1 MEDQRQNMPTEETID
16 KYDDEYGE
24 DENYQS
30 NTIQAPI
37 EVPQPKVNLLQE
49 KDEIQINPEEDENTD
64 EENII
69 NDPKVKEL
77 NELDINN
84 KKAIIDILMDE
95 DLIEKKP
102 IKNSEYVDLIEKKP
116 IKNSEYVKDINKI
129 KFSYVKSNINFHT
142 MNTTYEQE
150 KKNTLGRTGLFQIET
165 QVGDPEFI
173 KDMNIAADKLK
184 DQIKEE
190 NKVVAHLLFD
200 DLKNKKNNKKKI
212 LTRKHIG
219 EKVKKALNKKK
230 EDIQKIEN
238 KIFNK
243 QKSLETFTPEI
254 NHRKK
259 DGSRRDLNT
268 FLKSQE
274 DFRKKVEKKK
284 QEMFLKNESE
294 IKEIVKGK
302 PQLDKNSEELIK
314 KIYGT
319 ENTEP
324 AYLRLYNKMVK
335 NEEKLKQCEEK
346 KILREKEEEQ
356 KRKEK
361 ENEIKKNNP
370 YKHIKSKFNSQKNF
384 DVKKNLNNKL
394 KRVKSAENI
403 KSSNNLNYDSNI
415 NKKVNFDYKVIQLN
429 KVLYNKFLSN
439 FDNAI
444 KLISE
449 ETKKNNLEELDEY
462 QYFKLLLY
470 LGMISNPME
479 KTGKNEKNL
488 ENLYNLL
495 HIREKQL
502 VKSSYNLLK
511 ISGEKIKKEDVK
523 NFLIC
528 VLGLQNY
535 NLYQMFRSAHE
546 QEIKNLFPPYEYK
559 KEEIP
564 ELILNKQ
571 NEELISK
578 VNKKNKKN
586 NKYILLSK
594 DNKIIFTLDKA
605 YLINRDFNKFA
616 VNFRSQKN
624 KIKEEKLLNLV
635 KKECTFK
642 PEIGMKSNELYQKHK
657 DKVNAMQNETFF
669 YELNPKMKKTNLNY
683 FDRILLLDRKR
694 LIQNQKIR
702 EEMEQKKILEC
713 TFQPKISNYLTNNIN
728 NKNNKH
734 KKLKNKNSYG
744 SSKISNKI
752 NKNKL
757 NGLKKN
763 VFDELYED
771 GKQKL
776 KSRKDKTKE
785 EIELEEQK
793 LEFTF
798 KPNIKNLDPK
808 KIPKTNFI
816 NDIYNETEYQTL
828 YERLKHARLQRLVKN
843 NTQNRY
849 GLNKEL
855 KQFVMDNKKYNYLQ
869 NNQYYETDDPFYYNT
884 LEIMSDLKNSE
895 NVRTEVNEKNNCDRM
910 NKSQEIKYEK
920 NRINERHSIDNNNN
934 YEEMNLNNNVIIE
947 EKNEEKIDEKND
959 EINGSEEKRD
969 NYNNKEEKLIR
980 LNKNVELN
988 YKIEKNK
995 EEKNIGINKNVE
1007 KKDKINNNNNIN
1019 NNRENIIEINKRE
1032 EKIEDKDNK
1041 IGKNVEL
1048 NKKLEKNTEPNKKT
1062 EKINELNK
1070 KIEKNNE
1077 NELNKIIEKNN
1088 QMDKK
1093 KEKNIE
1099 LNKKI
1104 ENNNE
1109 LNKKIKKNIQLDKK
1123 IEKSDEINKKEEIP
1137 LLIIDVN
1144 IGQGIK
1150 KKIYVYEGDTAEN
1163 LAENFASE
1171 YNLEPDIKNRLESLI
1186 HNHMQRLLR
1195 IDEEENLPST
1205 RKYKN
1210 VYRIKSS

>member
-1 MEDQRQNMPTEETID
+1 M
-16 KYDDEYGE
+16 
-24 DENYQS
+24 
-30 NTIQAPI
+30 
-37 EVPQPKVNLLQE
+37 
-49 KDEIQINPEEDENTD
+49 
-64 EENII
+64 
-69 NDPKVKEL
+69 
-77 NELDINN
+77 
-84 KKAIIDILMDE
+84 
-95 DLIEKKP
+95 
-102 IKNSEYVDLIEKKP
+102 
-116 IKNSEYVKDINKI
+116 
-129 KFSYVKSNINFHT
+129 
-142 MNTTYEQE
+142 
-150 KKNTLGRTGLFQIET
+150 
-165 QVGDPEFI
+165 
-173 KDMNIAADKLK
+173 
-184 DQIKEE
+184 
-190 NKVVAHLLFD
+190 
-200 DLKNKKNNKKKI
+200 
-212 LTRKHIG
+212 
-219 EKVKKALNKKK
+219 
-230 EDIQKIEN
+230 
-238 KIFNK
+238 
-243 QKSLETFTPEI
+243 
-254 NHRKK
+254 
-259 DGSRRDLNT
+259 
-268 FLKSQE
+268 
-274 DFRKKVEKKK
+274 
-284 QEMFLKNESE
+284 
-294 IKEIVKGK
+294 
-302 PQLDKNSEELIK
+302 
-314 KIYGT
+314 
-319 ENTEP
+319 
-324 AYLRLYNKMVK
+324 
-335 NEEKLKQCEEK
+335 
-346 KILREKEEEQ
+346 
-356 KRKEK
+356 
-361 ENEIKKNNP
+361 
-370 YKHIKSKFNSQKNF
+370 
-384 DVKKNLNNKL
+384 
-394 KRVKSAENI
+394 
-403 KSSNNLNYDSNI
+403 
-415 NKKVNFDYKVIQLN
+415 
-429 KVLYNKFLSN
+429 
-439 FDNAI
+439 
-444 KLISE
+444 
-449 ETKKNNLEELDEY
+449 
-462 QYFKLLLY
+462 
-470 LGMISNPME
+470 
-479 KTGKNEKNL
+479 
-488 ENLYNLL
+488 
-495 HIREKQL
+495 
-502 VKSSYNLLK
+502 
-511 ISGEKIKKEDVK
+511 
-523 NFLIC
+523 
-528 VLGLQNY
+528 
-535 NLYQMFRSAHE
+535 
-546 QEIKNLFPPYEYK
+546 
-559 KEEIP
+559 
-564 ELILNKQ
+564 NKQ

-1109 LNKKIKKNIQLDKK
+1109 LNKKIEKNIQLDKK

>member
-1 MEDQRQNMPTEETID
+1 MENPRPRMPTEETIE
-16 KYDDEYGE
+16 YDDEYSE
-24 DENYQS
+24 DENYLPY
-30 NTIQAPI
+30 TIQAPI
-37 EVPQPKVNLLQE
+37 EVPQPKVNLLHE

-64 EENII
+64 EENRI

-102 IKNSEYVDLIEKKP
+102 IKT
-116 IKNSEYVKDINKI
+116 SEYVKDINKI

-142 MNTTYEQE
+142 MNSTYEQE

-200 DLKNKKNNKKKI
+200 DLKNKKNNNKKI

-219 EKVKKALNKKK
+219 EKIKKALNKKK

-274 DFRKKVEKKK
+274 DFKKKVEKKK
-284 QEMFLKNESE
+284 QKMFLKNESE
-294 IKEIVKGK
+294 IKETVKGK
-302 PQLDKNSEELIK
+302 PQLNKNSEELIK

-319 ENTEP
+319 EKTEP

-346 KILREKEEEQ
+346 IILREKEEEQ

-394 KRVKSAENI
+394 KRVRSAENI

-415 NKKVNFDYKVIQLN
+415 NKKVNYDYKVIQLN

-462 QYFKLLLY
+462 QYFKLLLF
-470 LGMISNPME
+470 LGMVPNPLE

-488 ENLYNLL
+488 ENLLNLL

-502 VKSSYNLLK
+502 VKHSYNLLK
-511 ISGEKIKKEDVK
+511 ISGEKIKKEDLK

-528 VLGLQNY
+528 VLGLQNF
-535 NLYQMFRSAHE
+535 NLYQMFRTAHE

-616 VNFRSQKN
+616 VNYRSQKN
-624 KIKEEKLLNLV
+624 KVKEEKLLNLV

-642 PEIGMKSNELYQKHK
+642 PEIGVKSNELYQKHK

-669 YELNPKMKKTNLNY
+669 YELNPKRKKTNLDY
-683 FDRILLLDRKR
+683 FDRNLLLDRKR
-694 LIQNQKIR
+694 LFQNQKIR

-713 TFQPKISNYLTNNIN
+713 TFQPKISNYLTNNNIN
-728 NKNNKH
+728 NKN
-734 KKLKNKNSYG
+734 KKQKKVRNKNSYG

-776 KSRKDKTKE
+776 KSKKDKTKE

-793 LEFTF
+793 PEFTF

-855 KQFVMDNKKYNYLQ
+855 KKFVMDNKKYNYLQ

-884 LEIMSDLKNSE
+884 LEIMSDLKNNE
-895 NVRTEVNEKNNCDRM
+895 NVRTEINEKNNFDRM

-920 NRINERHSIDNNNN
+920 NKIKERHSFDKNNN
-934 YEEMNLNNNVIIE
+934 YGEMNLNNNVIIE
-947 EKNEEKIDEKND
+947 EKNDDKND
-959 EINGSEEKRD
+959 ETNKREEKRD
-969 NYNNKEEKLIR
+969 NYNNKEEKTIR
-980 LNKNVELN
+980 LNKNVEIN
-988 YKIEKNK
+988 DKIEKK
-995 EEKNIGINKNVE
+995 EGKNIGINKDVE
-1007 KKDKINNNNNIN
+1007 KKDKINYNNNKE
-1019 NNRENIIEINKRE
+1019 ENIIEINKSQE
-1032 EKIEDKDNK
+1032 NIDDKDKSTEKNNALNKKIENNK
-1041 IGKNVEL
+1041 QLNKKIEKNVEL
-1048 NKKLEKNTEPNKKT
+1048 NKKLEKN
-1062 EKINELNK
+1062 I
-1070 KIEKNNE
+1070 
-1077 NELNKIIEKNN
+1077 

-1093 KEKNIE
+1093 K
-1099 LNKKI
+1099 
-1104 ENNNE
+1104 
-1109 LNKKIKKNIQLDKK
+1109 
-1123 IEKSDEINKKEEIP
+1123 EKSDEINKKEEIP

-1150 KKIYVYEGDTAEN
+1150 KKIYVYEGDTAKN
-1163 LAENFASE
+1163 LAENFANE

-1186 HNHMQRLLR
+1186 QNHMQRLLR

>member
-95 DLIEKKP
+95 NLIEKKP
-102 IKNSEYVDLIEKKP
+102 IKT
-116 IKNSEYVKDINKI
+116 SEYVKDINKI

-319 ENTEP
+319 EKTEP

-384 DVKKNLNNKL
+384 DVKKNLNYKL

-415 NKKVNFDYKVIQLN
+415 NKKVNYDYKVIQLN

-444 KLISE
+444 KLISD

-470 LGMISNPME
+470 LGMIPNPME

-488 ENLYNLL
+488 ENLLNLL

-616 VNFRSQKN
+616 VNYRSQKN
-624 KIKEEKLLNLV
+624 KVKEEKLLNLV

-642 PEIGMKSNELYQKHK
+642 PEIGVKSNELYQKHK
-657 DKVNAMQNETFF
+657 DKINAMQNETFF

-713 TFQPKISNYLTNNIN
+713 TFQPKISNYLTNNNIN
-728 NKNNKH
+728 NKNNKQ

-776 KSRKDKTKE
+776 KSKKDKTKE

-884 LEIMSDLKNSE
+884 LEIMSDLKNNE
-895 NVRTEVNEKNNCDRM
+895 NMRTEVNEKNNCDRV

-947 EKNEEKIDEKND
+947 EKNEEKIDEKYD
-959 EINGSEEKRD
+959 EIDKREEKRD
-969 NYNNKEEKLIR
+969 NYSNKEEKIIR

-1088 QMDKK
+1088 QMDQT

-1109 LNKKIKKNIQLDKK
+1109 LNKKIEKNIQLDKK

-1163 LAENFASE
+1163 LAENFANE

>member
-1 MEDQRQNMPTEETID
+1 MENQRPINPTEETID
-16 KYDDEYGE
+16 FDDEYSE
-24 DENYQS
+24 DENYLS
-30 NTIQAPI
+30 YTIQAPN
-37 EVPQPKVNLLQE
+37 EVPQPKINLLHE

-69 NDPKVKEL
+69 NDPKVREL

-102 IKNSEYVDLIEKKP
+102 IKTA
-116 IKNSEYVKDINKI
+116 EYVKDINKI

-142 MNTTYEQE
+142 LNTTYEQE
-150 KKNTLGRTGLFQIET
+150 KKNTLGRIGLFQIET

-173 KDMNIAADKLK
+173 KDINVAADKLK
-184 DQIKEE
+184 NQIKEE
-190 NKVVAHLLFD
+190 NKVIGHLLFD
-200 DLKNKKNNKKKI
+200 DLKNKKNIKKKS

-219 EKVKKALNKKK
+219 EKIKKALNKKR
-230 EDIQKIEN
+230 EDIQKIEA
-238 KIFNK
+238 KIFDK
-243 QKSLETFTPEI
+243 QKSQETFAPEI

-259 DGSRRDLNT
+259 DGSRRDLNS
-268 FLKSQE
+268 FLKSQD

-284 QEMFLKNESE
+284 QQMLLKSESE
-294 IKEIVKGK
+294 IKETILDK
-302 PQLDKNSEELIK
+302 PQLNKNSEELIK

-319 ENTEP
+319 EKTEP

-346 KILREKEEEQ
+346 IILREKEEEQ

-370 YKHIKSKFNSQKNF
+370 YKHIKSKFNLSQNNF
-384 DVKKNLNNKL
+384 NVKENLNHKL
-394 KRVKSAENI
+394 KRVRSAENI
-403 KSSNNLNYDSNI
+403 KSNNNINYDSNI
-415 NKKVNFDYKVIQLN
+415 NKKVNYDYKVIQLN
-429 KVLYNKFLSN
+429 KVLFDKFLSN

-444 KLISE
+444 KLVSE
-449 ETKKNNLEELDEY
+449 ENKINNLEELDEY

-470 LGMISNPME
+470 LGIVTNPNE
-479 KTGKNEKNL
+479 KSGKNEKNL
-488 ENLYNLL
+488 EKLLNLL

-511 ISGEKIKKEDVK
+511 ISGEKIKQEDVK

-535 NLYQMFRSAHE
+535 NLYQMFRTAHE
-546 QEIKNLFPPYEYK
+546 QEIKNLFPPYQYK

-564 ELILNKQ
+564 ELILNRQ

-616 VNFRSQKN
+616 VNYRSQKN
-624 KIKEEKLLNLV
+624 KVKEERLLNIA

-642 PEIGMKSNELYQKHK
+642 PEIGVKSNELYQKHK
-657 DKVNAMQNETFF
+657 DKVNALQKEAFK
-669 YELNPKMKKTNLNY
+669 YELNPKLKKKNLDY

-694 LIQNQKIR
+694 IFQNQKIR

-713 TFQPKISNYLTNNIN
+713 TFQPNISNYLTNN
-728 NKNNKH
+728 NKNNK
-734 KKLKNKNSYG
+734 KKKASNKNTNG

-752 NKNKL
+752 NKNRL
-757 NGLKKN
+757 NKVKKN

-776 KSRKDKTKE
+776 KSKKDKTKE
-785 EIELEEQK
+785 EVELEEQK
-793 LEFTF
+793 KEFTF
-798 KPNIKNLDPK
+798 QPNIKNLDPK
-808 KIPKTNFI
+808 KIPKTNFN
-816 NDIYNETEYQTL
+816 NDIYNETEYQIL

-855 KQFVMDNKKYNYLQ
+855 KQFVDDNKKYNYLQ
-869 NNQYYETDDPFYYNT
+869 NNQYFETDDPFYYNT
-884 LEIMSDLKNSE
+884 LEITNNINTQSE
-895 NVRTEVNEKNNCDRM
+895 INEKNNYDKM

-920 NRINERHSIDNNNN
+920 NKFNEKNSIDTNNN
-934 YEEMNLNNNVIIE
+934 YERMNLTENVIIE
-947 EKNEEKIDEKND
+947 EKKEEINKGEEKSFEINKRKEKNS
-959 EINGSEEKRD
+959 GK
-969 NYNNKEEKLIR
+969 KEENFIR
-980 LNKNVELN
+980 LNKKVEIN
-988 YKIEKNK
+988 DNIENK
-995 EEKNIGINKNVE
+995 EKKDSGINKNVE
-1007 KKDKINNNNNIN
+1007 KMDKMNLK
-1019 NNRENIIEINKRE
+1019 EGKIIEIIKSE
-1032 EKIEDKDNK
+1032 EKIEKKDKN
-1041 IGKNVEL
+1041 I
-1048 NKKLEKNTEPNKKT
+1048 EKNIEPNKSI
-1062 EKINELNK
+1062 EKSIEPNK
-1070 KIEKNNE
+1070 SIEKNSE
-1077 NELNKIIEKNN
+1077 TDKSKEKIIETNKKEEKSLKLNQKEEKNLEN
-1088 QMDKK
+1088 KKEDKNVQVAKKEEKNIQIIKK
-1093 KEKNIE
+1093 KEKN
-1099 LNKKI
+1099 
-1104 ENNNE
+1104 
-1109 LNKKIKKNIQLDKK
+1109 
-1123 IEKSDEINKKEEIP
+1123 DEINKKEEIP

-1144 IGQGIK
+1144 IGQGLK
-1150 KKIYVYEGDTAEN
+1150 KKICVYEGDTAEY
-1163 LAENFASE
+1163 LAENFANE
-1171 YNLEPDIKNRLESLI
+1171 YNLDPEMKNRLESLI

-1195 IDEEENLPST
+1195 RDEEESLPNT

>member
-102 IKNSEYVDLIEKKP
+102 IKT
-116 IKNSEYVKDINKI
+116 SEYVKDINKI

-415 NKKVNFDYKVIQLN
+415 NKKVNYDYKVIQLN

-444 KLISE
+444 KLITD

-495 HIREKQL
+495 HIREKQF
-502 VKSSYNLLK
+502 VKSSYSLLK

-624 KIKEEKLLNLV
+624 KVKEEKLLNLV

-1048 NKKLEKNTEPNKKT
+1048 NKKLEKKTEPNKKT

-1109 LNKKIKKNIQLDKK
+1109 LNKKIEKNIQLDKK

-1186 HNHMQRLLR
+1186 HNYMQRLLR